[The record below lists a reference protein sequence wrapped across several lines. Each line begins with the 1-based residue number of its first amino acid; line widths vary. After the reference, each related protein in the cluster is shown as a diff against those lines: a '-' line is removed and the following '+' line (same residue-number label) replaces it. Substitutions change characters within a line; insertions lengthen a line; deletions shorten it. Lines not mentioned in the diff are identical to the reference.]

1 MATAP
6 QKMVLEVI
14 KNKVMEIDE
23 RYEGYHTELTR
34 ALYDIL
40 ALESDRP
47 HNIALQ
53 VSRRVTALG
62 EYLVQKE
69 GNLE

>member
-1 MATAP
+1 MVVAP
-6 QKMVLEVI
+6 QNKVLEVI
-14 KNKVMEIDE
+14 KNKVMSVGD
-23 RYEGYHTELTR
+23 RYDGYHADLTE
-34 ALYDIL
+34 ALHDIL

-47 HNIALQ
+47 HNIAQQ

-62 EYLVQKE
+62 ERLMQKG

>member
-6 QKMVLEVI
+6 QNKVLEVI
-14 KNKVMEIDE
+14 KSKVMNVDE
-23 RYEGYHTELTR
+23 RYEGYQTDLTE

-47 HNIALQ
+47 HNIAQQ
-53 VSRRVTALG
+53 VSRRVTAIG
-62 EYLVQKE
+62 ERLVQKE
-69 GNLE
+69 GDLE